1 MKPHTIM
8 LVAGWAHTSFDL
20 SSLAAALAPLGE
32 VQSTS
37 PSVLLAEAAPPSPG
51 ATLSAYAQAL
61 QVRIAA
67 SRAPVCLLGW
77 SMGAMIAL
85 EATCHPHAPAISQ
98 RILLAGTAR
107 FGSTEGY
114 TSGVPPANLRAL
126 RAGLRR
132 HPAATLQA
140 FYRDV
145 AHPQPD
151 MPELLAQK
159 TARALASGVAQLD
172 AGLTYLQET
181 DLRTA
186 LMGDTCPTLLLHG
199 RQDRI
204 IPWEASAGLHQQL
217 TQSRLHIC
225 EQAGHELL
233 ADIEVVSASIQAFSH
248 G

>member
-1 MKPHTIM
+1 MKPSTII
-8 LVAGWAHTSFDL
+8 LVAGWAHTSADL
-20 SSLAAALAPLGE
+20 TTLATVLAPLAE
-32 VQSTS
+32 IQSTS
-37 PSVLLAEAAPPSPG
+37 PSELLAEGVPPSPSS
-51 ATLSAYAQAL
+51 TLSAYAQAL

-67 SRAPVCLLGW
+67 IRAPVCLIGW

-85 EATCHPHAPAISQ
+85 EATCHSDAPAISQ

-107 FGSTEGY
+107 FCTTEGY
-114 TSGVPPANLRAL
+114 TSGVLPANLRAL

-132 HPAATLQA
+132 NPSATLQA

-145 AHPQPD
+145 AHPQPAT
-151 MPELLAQK
+151 PELLEQK
-159 TARALASGVAQLD
+159 SVRALASSAAQLD

-186 LMGDTCPTLLLHG
+186 LMGDPCPTLLLHG

-217 TQSRLHIC
+217 PQSRFQLY
-225 EQAGHELL
+225 EQAGHDQL
-233 ADIEVVSASIQAFSH
+233 ADAAAISASIQAFLH